1 MKYAARVCAPVI
13 LAATFLASSAAAP
26 APKAHPRPYGRGTAV
41 VQPTAI
47 APYTFDNTVLTLHF
61 DFAKGV
67 VYGVETVTIH
77 PRADGLGVVPF
88 DSIGMSYSAVTV
100 NGQTAQYH
108 VDASHLYVT
117 LAQPAN
123 ASDALTI
130 AATYTTTPTRGIY
143 FIRPD
148 KYYPNMQ
155 PEIWS
160 QGEATDNRRWFP
172 TWDEPND
179 KTPVE
184 QIVTVPKAWEVTA
197 NGSLKS
203 MTDNADGTATWD
215 WVMPKPIST
224 YLIAFSAGPYV
235 HFHTAT
241 QRPDGTPIPVD
252 YFTSAAD
259 AKWATLCFG
268 NTFDIVAFFQKTIGI
283 TYPWPKYDQTTV
295 ERFTA
300 GGMENASATTQTEF
314 AIHPPAYEVTNSC
327 NSLVSHELSHQ
338 WWGDDVTMSDWANV
352 WINEGY
358 ATYFQELWSQHHYGE
373 AEFQYERYHAQQG
386 YFGETQRYWR
396 PIVDYVYSSPM
407 DSFDASGYQRPGQV
421 LHMLRYMEGDARF
434 FTALKTYLGQYEG
447 KNADTAQFF
456 TAIDASLGENLD
468 WFQHEWFYRAAY
480 PHYFVKQSYNASAK
494 RLTLDVTQRAHDGS
508 PFRMPVVVSVYVN
521 GTGRNFRFTDD
532 RAHQTVTIP
541 GVDAQPQMV
550 LFDPNNNIIRQLDY
564 AKSTQDLGYQALHA
578 PYVSD
583 RLWAVSQLGNATGS
597 DRELARQFVR
607 DVVIHDP
614 FYGVRADALDAAG
627 SLDDAATIDSALFD
641 TDPRV
646 KIAAANDVG
655 ELAHPSN
662 PQLIV
667 DLKAMTAERNQVVAG
682 AAYAGLGATKT
693 PGTYAMLL
701 AGLQRHA
708 FREPIVRG
716 AIAGLQAY
724 GDPKAIP
731 SILPFAAY
739 GADEQVRP
747 VAIAALGALG
757 HGKPATVQD
766 LLVTIAQRDPYYRA
780 RAAAVRALGKLGQ
793 ASTIP
798 ALLSIETSDSEDGV
812 KNAAWDAIAD
822 IHDAQHGYKHKR

>member
-1 MKYAARVCAPVI
+1 MKYAARVCRPVI

-26 APKAHPRPYGRGTAV
+26 APKVHPRPYGRGTAV
-41 VQPTAI
+41 IQTTAI

-61 DFAKGV
+61 DFAKAV

-100 NGQTAQYH
+100 NGQPAQYH

-148 KYYPNMQ
+148 RYYPNMQ

-160 QGEATDNRRWFP
+160 QGEAIDNRRWFP

-215 WVMPKPIST
+215 WVMQKPIST

-235 HFHTAT
+235 HFHTTT

-259 AKWATLCFG
+259 AKWATPCFG
-268 NTFDIVAFFQKTIGI
+268 NTHDIVAFFQKTIGI

-300 GGMENASATTQTEF
+300 GGMENASATTQTEL
-314 AIHPPAYEVTNSC
+314 AIHPPSYDLTNSC
-327 NSLVSHELSHQ
+327 NGLVAHELSHQ
-338 WWGDDVTMSDWANV
+338 WWGDDVTMADWANV

-373 AEFQYERYHAQQG
+373 AEFEYERYHAQDS
-386 YFGETQRYWR
+386 YFNETKRYWR
-396 PIVDYVYSSPM
+396 PIVDYVYSSPL
-407 DSFDASGYQRPGQV
+407 DSFDASGYPRPGQV

-434 FTALKTYLGQYEG
+434 FKALRDYLGQYEG

-468 WFQHEWFYRAAY
+468 WFQKEWFYRAAF
-480 PHYFVKQSYNASAK
+480 PHYFVKQSYNPKAK
-494 RLTLDVTQRAHDGS
+494 TLTLDVTQRAHDGS
-508 PFRMPVVVSVYVN
+508 PFRMPVVVSVYV
-521 GTGRNFRFTDD
+521 GGAGRNFRFTDD

-541 GVDAQPQMV
+541 GVAAQPQMV
-550 LFDPNNNIIRQLDY
+550 LFDPNNSIIRQLDY
-564 AKSTQDLGYQALHA
+564 AKSTQGLGYQALHA

-583 RLWAVSQLGNATGS
+583 RLWAVAALGRAVGN
-597 DRELARQFVR
+597 DRILARQFVR
-607 DVVIHDP
+607 DVVGHDP
-614 FYGVRADALDAAG
+614 FYGVRADALDAAA
-627 SLDDAATIDSALFD
+627 SLDDAGTIDFALRD
-641 TDPRV
+641 SDPRV

-655 ELAHPSN
+655 ELDHPTDKRLVADLGMMTRN
-662 PQLIV
+662 P
-667 DLKAMTAERNQVVAG
+667 NPVVSG

-693 PGTYAMLL
+693 PGSYALLL
-701 AGLQRHA
+701 AGLRRHA
-708 FREPIVRG
+708 FREPIIRG
-716 AIAGLQAY
+716 AIAGLQAF
-724 GDPKAIP
+724 GDSKAIAV
-731 SILPFAAY
+731 ILPFAQY
-739 GADEQVRP
+739 GADETVRP
-747 VAIAALGALG
+747 VAIAAIGALG
-757 HGKPATVQD
+757 HKKPSAVQAT
-766 LLVTIAQRDPYYRA
+766 LVTIAQRDPYFRA
-780 RAAAVRALGKLGQ
+780 RGAAVRALGMLGQ
-793 ASTIP
+793 RSAIP
-798 ALLSIETSDSEDGV
+798 ALLAIEHNDTEESIQ
-812 KNAAWDAIAD
+812 NAAWDAIAAIKD
-822 IHDAQHGYKHKR
+822 SKH